1 MRKCKSEPALLV
13 NTCYYCGKYIRVK
26 YVFTYTLCNDC
37 WTFFRPCR
45 CFHVKYG
52 NVWGYVLIS
61 YLL

>member
-1 MRKCKSEPALLV
+1 MRKCKSDPALLV

-37 WTFFRPCR
+37 WTFLRPCR
-45 CFHVKYG
+45 CFYDKYG
-52 NVWGYVLIS
+52 NLWGYVLIS